1 MNVELEVFKVG
12 PHTLVV
18 LSNGQLLYGPKIICE
33 FQHFQIDYE
42 SMGEGI
48 MTTYSK
54 TQILLLYWNVYL
66 RPPTIAMTSSHVV
79 SL

>member
-42 SMGEGI
+42 SMGGGI

-54 TQILLLYWNVYL
+54 TQILLFILECLFASTNN
-66 RPPTIAMTSSHVV
+66 RHDIFTCG
-79 SL
+79 